1 VIHGTT
7 TQPPR
12 ARQLSKE
19 GRVLNVG
26 SLGSSIFTIGLSDKT
41 QPGSGKVLTLNL
53 NSRTKGAALDRDV
66 INPPE
71 MPALN
76 PTYSQ
81 AIRSN
86 GFIFVAGQ
94 IGIDPATGKL
104 VSDDIAK
111 QAQQAIE
118 NSALILRAAGSSLEK
133 VVSATLY
140 LTEFDELSRVNEV
153 YGRYFPKNGPAKT
166 SCGVSKLYQGA
177 RVEIQF
183 IALV

>member
-1 VIHGTT
+1 M
-7 TQPPR
+7 
-12 ARQLSKE
+12 
-19 GRVLNVG
+19 
-26 SLGSSIFTIGLSDKT
+26 LGMLGLSIFTIGLSDKT
-41 QPGSGKVLTLNL
+41 QPGSGKILTLNL
-53 NSRTKGAALDRDV
+53 NSHTKGAALGRDV

-71 MPALN
+71 VPALN

-81 AIRSN
+81 AIRSK

-183 IALV
+183 VALV